1 METGYPKVLD
11 SRKASTMM
19 STWTEYL
26 RLNMEHEGTAILE
39 ICKYEALAELEADDE
54 GKVVVPEEIYGV
66 KVIGVEGGLIIGGQ
80 LICDND
86 ERRFAFTQAT
96 LSDAI
101 SWLEAERWK
110 ASEQMLEELTK
121 SVGADHQ
128 EKQASRNQPQEQPY
142 VSKGLRRVS
151 PEEARALGMPE
162 RNELVIHPVPRRQP
176 PSERYVIALTSC

>member
-1 METGYPKVLD
+1 METEYPKVLD

-26 RLNMEHEGTAILE
+26 RLSMEHEGTAILE

-66 KVIGVEGGLIIGGQ
+66 KVVGVEGGLIIGGE

-86 ERRFAFTQAT
+86 EKRFTFTQAT
-96 LSDAI
+96 LADAI

-121 SVGADHQ
+121 SVGGDRQ
-128 EKQASRNQPQEQPY
+128 NQQVSTEQQQDQLY

-151 PEEARALGMPE
+151 PKEARALGMPE

-176 PSERYVIALTSC
+176 PSER

>member
-1 METGYPKVLD
+1 METEYPKVLD

-26 RLNMEHEGTAILE
+26 RLNIEHEGTAILE

-66 KVIGVEGGLIIGGQ
+66 KVVGVEGGLIIGGE

-86 ERRFAFTQAT
+86 EKRFTFTQAT
-96 LSDAI
+96 LADAI

-121 SVGADHQ
+121 SVGGDRQ
-128 EKQASRNQPQEQPY
+128 KQQVSTEQQQDQLY
-142 VSKGLRRVS
+142 ATSGLRRVP
-151 PEEARALGMPE
+151 PEEARRLGIPI
-162 RNELVIHPVPRRQP
+162 RNDLIISPVPRSRDKAGD
-176 PSERYVIALTSC
+176 R